1 MPRML
6 RFLQAPFRRRGRRRE
21 VPAEPAAGD
30 RSSGEDVVE
39 SHQELVDD
47 STSPGTPR
55 LKTRNL

>member
-1 MPRML
+1 ML
-6 RFLQAPFRRRGRRRE
+6 RFLQLRVRRRRRRRAA
-21 VPAEPAAGD
+21 PEPDAGD

-39 SHQELVDD
+39 SRQELADD

>member
-1 MPRML
+1 ML
-6 RFLQAPFRRRGRRRE
+6 RFLHVRLRRRGRRRA
-21 VPAEPAAGD
+21 VPEPDAGD

-39 SHQELVDD
+39 SRQELVDD